1 LDGGR
6 RRRKDIS
13 MPGSTRF
20 SLLAAATLALSSGL
34 IDASDAARAA
44 PVSPDEL
51 MEAYF
56 EEYLEL
62 YPLTA
67 TSIGDHRYD
76 DRYTVSISPEFRARA
91 LAMHRRYLEAARKID
106 PAGLDEQDRV
116 SLEIFL
122 WDRERSVEVF
132 GFPDHLM
139 PINQQFSATNSF
151 VRLGSG
157 SSYQPFRTVRDY
169 ENWLSRMD
177 GFIAWTD
184 QAIANMREGMK
195 RDVVLPRILIER
207 IIPQL
212 DSQVPDDVR
221 ESPLFAPVENMPA
234 SFSEED
240 RTRLTALYTAAIRD
254 ALIPAYAR
262 LRDFVAGEYLAA
274 GRETAGYGDLPD
286 GAAWYDHRVRRN
298 TTTELTA
305 EEIHRIGLAE
315 VEKIHGEM
323 RTAVIDKVD
332 FDGDLDAFFEFM
344 NSDPRFYL
352 DEPGQLL
359 DGFRALR
366 EPVRRGTIPLFH
378 RFPTLDYEIRAIE
391 AFREQSGPSAHYQ
404 SPDPDGSRPGVF
416 YVNTYDLSARP
427 SWAMESLFLHEAIPG
442 HHFQNALRIETLA
455 LPRYRRFS
463 GYVAYGEGWAL
474 YSETLGED
482 VGVYTDPYQ
491 YFGTLSA
498 QLWRAIRLVVDTGIH
513 HKGWTRQQVLEYMY
527 ANAPVKPTRA
537 ISEAERYMANPGQA
551 LGYKIGQLKIL
562 ELRARAQAALR
573 EDFDIRD
580 FHAVMLDAGPL
591 PLAVLEQRTDRW
603 IAAGGGGAVDD

>member
-1 LDGGR
+1 MT
-6 RRRKDIS
+6 KA
-13 MPGSTRF
+13 TRTW
-20 SLLAAATLALSSGL
+20 LLFAATLTLFCGPTH
-34 IDASDAARAA
+34 ASEAGRSAS
-44 PVSPDEL
+44 VSLHEL

-56 EEYLEL
+56 EERLEM

-76 DRYTVSISPEFRARA
+76 DRYPVSISPEFRARA

-106 PAGLDEQDRV
+106 PAVLDEQDRV
-116 SLEIFL
+116 SLQIFL
-122 WDRERSVEVF
+122 WDRERSVEGF
-132 GFPDHLM
+132 AFPDHLM

-177 GFIAWTD
+177 GFVAWTD
-184 QAIANMREGMK
+184 QAIVNMREGMK
-195 RDVVLPRILIER
+195 QDVVLPRILIER

-212 DSQVPDDVR
+212 DSQVLDDIR
-221 ESPLFAPVENMPA
+221 ESPFFAPIENMPA
-234 SFSEED
+234 NFPEAD
-240 RTRLTALYTAAIRD
+240 RLRLTALYTTAIRD
-254 ALIPAYAR
+254 RLIPAYAR
-262 LRDFVAGEYLAA
+262 LRDFVAGEYMA
-274 GRETAGYGDLPD
+274 GGRGTAGYGDLPD
-286 GAAWYDHRVRRN
+286 GAAWYDYRVRRN
-298 TTTELTA
+298 TTTDLTA
-305 EEIHRIGLAE
+305 EDIHRIGLAE

-323 RTAVIDKVD
+323 RTAVMDEVG

-344 NSDPRFYL
+344 NSDPQFYF

-359 DGFRALR
+359 DAFRLLR
-366 EPVRRGTIPLFH
+366 EPVREGTIPLFH

-391 AFREQSGPSAHYQ
+391 AFREKSGPGAHYQ

-416 YVNTYDLSARP
+416 FVNTYDLSARP
-427 SWAMESLFLHEAIPG
+427 SWATESLFLHEAVPG
-442 HHFQNALRIETLA
+442 HHFQNALRIETTA

-474 YSETLGED
+474 YSETLGRD
-482 VGVYTDPYQ
+482 IGVYKDPYQ

-513 HKGWTRQQVLEYMY
+513 HKGWTRQQVLDYMY
-527 ANAPVKPTRA
+527 ANAPVKPARA

-551 LGYKIGQLKIL
+551 LGYKIGQLKII
-562 ELRARAQAALR
+562 ELRTKAEAALGR
-573 EDFDIRD
+573 DFDIRD

-603 IAAGGGGAVDD
+603 IAAGRGGAVDD